1 MTAPEDPL
9 DDDERPESD
18 GSEGA
23 EDGSDDGSDDSERE
37 RERER
42 EREQERDPGSDFEI
56 DVEDGAGCVEIW
68 ERLSES
74 RSDDES

>member
-9 DDDERPESD
+9 DDNERPESD

-23 EDGSDDGSDDSERE
+23 EDGNDDGSDDS
-37 RERER
+37 ERER

-74 RSDDES
+74 RSDDQS